1 MLSGNDKQ
9 LDLVSLLKG
18 VLLRRLLLLADVLPH
33 DRGDVEQG
41 RARGHPQRIL
51 VLQDPAHGSPAR
63 HYLRHTNLTSGSGTP
78 DADSNPLLTAC
89 ELDM

>member
-1 MLSGNDKQ
+1 MITSFC
-9 LDLVSLLKG
+9 LLKG

-41 RARGHPQRIL
+41 RPRCHPQRIL
-51 VLQDPAHGSPAR
+51 VLQDPAHGCPPR
-63 HYLRHTNLTSGSGTP
+63 HHLCHTNLTSGSGTP
-78 DADSNPLLTAC
+78 DTDTNPLLTAC

>member
-41 RARGHPQRIL
+41 RPRGHPQRIL

-63 HYLRHTNLTSGSGTP
+63 HHLRDTNLTSGSGTP
-78 DADSNPLLTAC
+78 DTDSNPLSTPC